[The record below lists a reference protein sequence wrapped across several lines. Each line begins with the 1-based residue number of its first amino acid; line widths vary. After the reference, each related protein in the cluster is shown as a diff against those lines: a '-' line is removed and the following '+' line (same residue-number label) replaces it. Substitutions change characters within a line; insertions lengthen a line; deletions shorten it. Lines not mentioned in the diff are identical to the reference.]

1 MSSTHPDSP
10 EPAAPPAE
18 HPSVTARRA
27 LREAERAAIL
37 AHAKVASA
45 RIGPPPPPTVER
57 RLEMAVEA
65 AVRDE
70 NVVSAARLGQW
81 DTALR
86 AALDLIDHDVIEGP
100 APPEHWFDPAR
111 EIIATTARVERTADG
126 RWQAVTARG
135 PLAEATE
142 HHELAEATALEH
154 EVARSRDPKITDLQR
169 LHVAGSVDALLAIAA
184 RLVRSDTILF
194 PLFERLN
201 PGTPLPSWLRVPL
214 ERQIE
219 PHAWFRRGMGA
230 RALPILAGR
239 IAELCSQRT
248 ALDDAR
254 ARIAA
259 AKAKLAEIE
268 AAEREVLTAPP
279 TEAELAELDDE
290 DGDGVYE
297 VPEDA
302 A

>member
-1 MSSTHPDSP
+1 MSSTPPDSP
-10 EPAAPPAE
+10 EPAE
-18 HPSVTARRA
+18 HPVVAARRA
-27 LREAERAAIL
+27 LREAERRAIVE
-37 AHAKVASA
+37 HAKVASM
-45 RIGPPPPPTVER
+45 RLGPPPPPTPER
-57 RLEMAVEA
+57 RVEMAVEA
-65 AVRDE
+65 AARDE
-70 NVVSAARLGQW
+70 NVVSAAKLGQW

-111 EIIATTARVERTADG
+111 EIIANTARLERLADG

-135 PLAEATE
+135 PLAEPTE
-142 HHELAEATALEH
+142 HHEIAEATALEH
-154 EVARSRDPKITDLQR
+154 EVARSRDPKITDLPR

-184 RLVRSDTILF
+184 RLIRSDAILF

-219 PHAWFRRGMGA
+219 AHAWFRRGMGA

-259 AKAKLAEIE
+259 ARRKLAEIE
-268 AAEREVLTAPP
+268 QREREALAAPV
-279 TEAELAELDDE
+279 TDDELAALADADDE
-290 DGDGVYE
+290 DGVFDLEG
-297 VPEDA
+297 A
-302 A
+302 

>member
-1 MSSTHPDSP
+1 MSDSS
-10 EPAAPPAE
+10 EPAV
-18 HPSVTARRA
+18 PSHVAAQRA
-27 LREAERAAIL
+27 LREAQRVAIIARANA
-37 AHAKVASA
+37 AAVV
-45 RIGPPPPPTVER
+45 REPRPPTPEEA
-57 RLEMAVEA
+57 LAA
-65 AVRDE
+65 AVDAACHDE
-70 NVVSAARLGQW
+70 NVLVAAKRGQW
-81 DTALR
+81 DAALR
-86 AALDLIDHDVIEGP
+86 AALDLIPHDVVEGP
-100 APPEHWFDPAR
+100 TPPEHWFDPAR
-111 EIIATTARVERTADG
+111 EILANTARVERLGDG
-126 RWQAVTARG
+126 RWQAITARG
-135 PLAEATE
+135 PLAEPTE

-154 EVARSRDPKITDLQR
+154 EVARNRDPKITDLPR

-184 RLVRSDTILF
+184 RLVRSDAILM

-219 PHAWFRRGMGA
+219 AHTWFRRGMGA

-239 IAELCSQRT
+239 IAELCSERT

-254 ARIAA
+254 ARIASA
-259 AKAKLAEIE
+259 RRKLAEIE

-279 TEAELAELDDE
+279 TEAELAELADE
-290 DGDGVYE
+290 DADGVYE